1 MGKYRRLGKNTFLMF
16 LGNIGS
22 KSLSFLMLPFYT
34 SFLSVADY
42 GTVDLIQVYVQ
53 LLVGVCTCT
62 LTEAIF
68 VFPKGAEFSKQ
79 QTYFTSGLL
88 FSAASLTLTGVLF
101 VILVIALRS
110 LSYEGI
116 FTQYNLCIFLMLC
129 VTFFQTYTQQF
140 ARSIDRVSV
149 YVVSG
154 VVLTLTT
161 VLTSLVTLPL
171 WGLNGYIYSIIVSY
185 FVASLYT
192 VIAAK
197 EYAFFSF
204 RRISKVSLKEMLKY
218 SIPMMPNSIMW
229 WVLSTMNRPLLEHY
243 SGIESVGIFAVANK
257 FPMLISMLYTVFT
270 YSWQISVLEE
280 FNKPDYRQFYNK
292 VFQVQFLAFVLFV
305 LGITFLSRPLITLM
319 TAPEYYEAWQY
330 VPLLSLAVVFSNM
343 AGFAGTNF
351 IATKESKYYFT
362 TSFWGGAVCASLNFL
377 LIPLWGIWG
386 AVIPILLS
394 YILIC
399 ILRLKITWKYAPV
412 WNKAVYMQVLLLV
425 IGYIAVIYY
434 TEDILI
440 NMVSLLGVLALI
452 ALLNKDCLSDFFGV
466 YKNLRRKL

>member
-1 MGKYRRLGKNTFLMF
+1 MF

-34 SFLSVADY
+34 SFLSVGDY

-68 VFPKGAEFSKQ
+68 VFPKGQEFAKQ

-88 FSAASLTLTGVLF
+88 FSAGSLCLTGIVF
-101 VILVIALRS
+101 VALVFALQTV
-110 LSYEGI
+110 SYEGI
-116 FTQYNLCIFLMLC
+116 FTEYNLCIFLMLC
-129 VTFFQTYTQQF
+129 ATFFQTYTQQF

-154 VVLTLTT
+154 IVLTLTT

-171 WGLNGYIYSIIVSY
+171 WGVNGYIYSIIVSY
-185 FVASLYT
+185 FVATVYT
-192 VIAAK
+192 FIAAK
-197 EYAFFSF
+197 EYKYFSF
-204 RRISKVSLKEMLKY
+204 SRVSKISLKEMLKY

-280 FNKPDYRQFYNK
+280 FNKPDYKQFYNK
-292 VFQVQFLAFVLFV
+292 VFRVQFLAFVLFV
-305 LGITFLSRPLITLM
+305 LGLTFLSRPLITLM
-319 TAPEYYEAWQY
+319 TTQGYYDAWKYIAPLA
-330 VPLLSLAVVFSNM
+330 LAVVFSNM

-362 TSFWGGAVCASLNFL
+362 TSLWGGLLCIALNFL
-377 LIPLWGIWG
+377 LIPIFDTWG
-386 AVIPILLS
+386 AVIPILAS

-399 ILRLKITWKYAPV
+399 VLRMQVTKRYAPI
-412 WNKAVYMQVLLLV
+412 WNKNLYVKVLLLV
-425 IGYIAVIYY
+425 IAYICASYFI
-434 TEDILI
+434 DNLLI
-440 NMVSLLGVLALI
+440 NLICLLFVLGI
-452 ALLNKDCLSDFFGV
+452 IVLLNRDCLYDFVRV
-466 YKNLRRKL
+466 YRSFRQR